1 MKNDTWSS
9 RSKILFR
16 LPQGS
21 IIGPWLSKRLICDL
35 YVFVSNS
42 DLYYPD
48 DKVSYSTKRLTMSV
62 LNNFY

>member
-9 RSKILFR
+9 QSKILFR
-16 LPQGS
+16 VPQGS
-21 IIGPWLSKRLICDL
+21 IIVPWLSERFICDL
-35 YVFVSNS
+35 FVFVPNS